1 MLPLPLSKLKGVD
14 ARCKRKGTIT
24 NSTREPINAWQLNIR
39 ASAIVKGQVDTE

>member
-14 ARCKRKGTIT
+14 TVVNEGTIT
-24 NSTREPINAWQLNIR
+24 NSNREPINAWQLNIR